1 MPVWALCRFSL
12 AGAQSTPVRAG
23 HAVNL
28 RGRGKGRPRAPGAGK
43 AQRNRLKVLT
53 LIVSTAAYFIAS
65 HYIKRYLDE
74 MQAPPGFTR
83 SLLTFCAAVLIAYG
97 VAFAVDWAEG
107 LTEKHAAGQRSCL
120 VAAAPAATTYFFTYF
135 CTRQLSVSAT

>member
-1 MPVWALCRFSL
+1 ML
-12 AGAQSTPVRAG
+12 G
-23 HAVNL
+23 
-28 RGRGKGRPRAPGAGK
+28 
-43 AQRNRLKVLT
+43 T

-107 LTEKHAAGQRSCL
+107 LTEKHAAGPQSRFA
-120 VAAAPAATTYFFTYF
+120 AAAPVPAAMAYFFTYF

>member
-1 MPVWALCRFSL
+1 MQIQPGRGTVYSCPCGARGQSARPQKMPSAA
-12 AGAQSTPVRAG
+12 AGASKTR
-23 HAVNL
+23 
-28 RGRGKGRPRAPGAGK
+28 
-43 AQRNRLKVLT
+43 RNRLKVLT

-107 LTEKHAAGQRSCL
+107 LTEKHAAGPQSRL
-120 VAAAPAATTYFFTYF
+120 AAAAPAVTTYFFTYF

>member
-1 MPVWALCRFSL
+1 M
-12 AGAQSTPVRAG
+12 
-23 HAVNL
+23 
-28 RGRGKGRPRAPGAGK
+28 
-43 AQRNRLKVLT
+43 LT

-107 LTEKHAAGQRSCL
+107 LADKHAAGPRSRL
-120 VAAAPAATTYFFTYF
+120 AATAPAVTAYFFTYF

>member
-1 MPVWALCRFSL
+1 MLS
-12 AGAQSTPVRAG
+12 
-23 HAVNL
+23 
-28 RGRGKGRPRAPGAGK
+28 
-43 AQRNRLKVLT
+43 

-83 SLLTFCAAVLIAYG
+83 SLLTFCAAVMIAYG

-107 LTEKHAAGQRSCL
+107 LTEKHAAISRSRL
-120 VAAAPAATTYFFTYF
+120 GAVAPAPAVTAYFFTYF